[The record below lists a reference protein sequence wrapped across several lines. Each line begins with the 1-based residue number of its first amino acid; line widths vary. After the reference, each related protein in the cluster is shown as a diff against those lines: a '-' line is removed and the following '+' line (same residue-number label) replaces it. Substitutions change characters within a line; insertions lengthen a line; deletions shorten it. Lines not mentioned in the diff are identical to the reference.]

1 MTTAQP
7 DRPFMSAD
15 AATILEEACSEAGLQ
30 SDGAELIRMGEKAL
44 FRLPSD
50 RVVVRIAR
58 GIDVFE
64 DAQKEVAVAAW
75 LHEAGLLAA
84 NRPSITS
91 R

>member
-1 MTTAQP
+1 
-7 DRPFMSAD
+7 MSAD